1 MYNEGSKIILEKR
14 MPCKDTTELMTVRVD
29 HNDSLIGYD
38 YSKISCSKTIG
49 SGESFHEHCQGKPI
63 QQILEW
69 TFSEI
74 IRDLQLPEEDTENQ
88 FLVYL
93 EWSAL
98 RSALIQY
105 LGEEEDVDTE
115 HFEVASVEYGD
126 QEVQIV
132 QVIRPNTDM
141 PKIQSCFKRSR
152 EVSG

>member
-1 MYNEGSKIILEKR
+1 
-14 MPCKDTTELMTVRVD
+14 MPCKDTTALMTVRVD
-29 HNDSLIGYD
+29 HSDFLINYD
-38 YSKISCSKTIG
+38 YTKISCAKAIG
-49 SGESFHEHCQGKPI
+49 NGQSFQQYCEGKPI

-69 TFSEI
+69 EFFQI
-74 IRDLQLPEEDTENQ
+74 LQDLQLPEEDSENQ

-105 LGEEEDVDTE
+105 LGREDDVDTE
-115 HFEVASVEYGD
+115 HFEVASVEYD
-126 QEVQIV
+126 EQEVQII

-152 EVSG
+152 KVPS

>member
-1 MYNEGSKIILEKR
+1 
-14 MPCKDTTELMTVRVD
+14 MPCKDTTALMTVRVD
-29 HNDSLIGYD
+29 HDDLLINYD
-38 YSKISCSKTIG
+38 YAKISCDKAIG
-49 SGESFHEHCQGKPI
+49 NGQSFHQYCQGKPI

-69 TFSEI
+69 EFSQI
-74 IRDLQLPEEDTENQ
+74 LQDLELPEEESENQ

-105 LGEEEDVDTE
+105 LGREDDVDTE
-115 HFEVASVEYGD
+115 HFEVASVEYND
-126 QEVQIV
+126 QEVQII

-152 EVSG
+152 KIPG

>member
-1 MYNEGSKIILEKR
+1 
-14 MPCKDTTELMTVRVD
+14 MPCKDTTALMTVRVD
-29 HNDSLIGYD
+29 HDDCLIGYD
-38 YSKISCSKTIG
+38 YAKLSCDKAIG
-49 SGESFHEHCQGKPI
+49 NGQSFHQYCEGNPI
-63 QQILEW
+63 EQILEW
-69 TFSEI
+69 EFSKILEG
-74 IRDLQLPEEDTENQ
+74 LQLPEEDTENQ

-105 LGEEEDVDTE
+105 LGGDEDVDTG
-115 HFEVASVEYGD
+115 HFEVASVEYSD

-152 EVSG
+152 QVPG

>member
-1 MYNEGSKIILEKR
+1 
-14 MPCKDTTELMTVRVD
+14 MPCKDTTALMTVRVD
-29 HNDSLIGYD
+29 HSDFLIGDD
-38 YSKISCSKTIG
+38 YAKISCAKAIG
-49 SGESFHEHCQGKPI
+49 NGQSFHQYCEGKPI

-69 TFSEI
+69 EFFQI
-74 IRDLQLPEEDTENQ
+74 LQDLQLPEEDTENQ

-105 LGEEEDVDTE
+105 LGREDDVDTD
-115 HFEVASVEYGD
+115 HFEVASVEYD
-126 QEVQIV
+126 EEKVQII

-152 EVSG
+152 KVPG

>member
-1 MYNEGSKIILEKR
+1 
-14 MPCKDTTELMTVRVD
+14 MPCKDTTALMTVRVD

-38 YSKISCSKTIG
+38 YAKISCDKPIG
-49 SGESFHEHCQGKPI
+49 NGQSFQQYCEGKPI
-63 QQILEW
+63 RQILEW
-69 TFSEI
+69 EFPEI
-74 IRDLQLPEEDTENQ
+74 LEDLLLQEEGTESQ

-105 LGEEEDVDTE
+105 MGGEGDVDTN
-115 HFEVASVEYGD
+115 HFEVASVEYND
-126 QEVQIV
+126 QEVKIV

-141 PKIQSCFKRSR
+141 PKIQSCFKRAR

>member
-1 MYNEGSKIILEKR
+1 
-14 MPCKDTTELMTVRVD
+14 MPCKDTTALMTVRVD
-29 HNDSLIGYD
+29 HNDFLIGYD
-38 YSKISCSKTIG
+38 YAKISCSKAIG
-49 SGESFHEHCQGKPI
+49 SGRSFQEYCQGKSI
-63 QQILEW
+63 QQILKW
-69 TFSEI
+69 DFQKI
-74 IRDLQLPEEDTENQ
+74 LQDLELEEEDTENQ

-105 LGEEEDVDTE
+105 LGGEEDLDTG

-126 QEVQIV
+126 KEVQIV

-152 EVSG
+152 EVTG

>member
-1 MYNEGSKIILEKR
+1 
-14 MPCKDTTELMTVRVD
+14 MPCKDTTALMTVRVD
-29 HNDSLIGYD
+29 HSDFLIGYD
-38 YSKISCSKTIG
+38 YAKISCDKSIG
-49 SGESFHEHCQGKPI
+49 NGQSFHQYCEGKSI

-69 TFSEI
+69 EFSKILE
-74 IRDLQLPEEDTENQ
+74 DLQLPEEDTENQ

-105 LGEEEDVDTE
+105 LGGDEEVDTE
-115 HFEVASVEYGD
+115 HFEVASVEYND

-141 PKIQSCFKRSR
+141 PKIQSCFKRSL
-152 EVSG
+152 EKPS